1 MSKVLISFIGTGKIS
16 DKGKAKREYEPATY
30 KLAEKEMS
38 TPFIAKALKEFVE
51 PDKIFLIG
59 TPHSMWE
66 DVYRSFADHPDDDVW
81 TEIGDWCEK
90 ADEDTPAEGLPHK
103 EAIEQAIGD
112 GSRIFLIRYG
122 IDEEQIQQNINII
135 LGMRTFLNNGDEII
149 VDITHSFR
157 SLPLLIMQLILYL
170 KQIDSPKVKVTH
182 VYYGMLE
189 VSQKLGYTPVVDI
202 SSMISLSDWITAA
215 FTFKLNGSS
224 KQAAALLKNEG
235 GESAASLLE
244 KFSSV
249 SSLNDMRQ
257 LQNQVQELRAIKYP
271 SQMASLAQLALE
283 PTVDAFI
290 NKFKNLTP
298 SEFQYRLAEW
308 HYNNGNYFA
317 AYNDLVECIVTKV
330 CEETPGYE
338 WDDYNNRQSVRD
350 AYKAVNSKNP
360 SDTDRLYC
368 TDQLVK
374 IYQKINPIRNYLV
387 HLAGNSAGKS
397 DAKGKIST
405 LGKAI
410 KDLKAEI
417 GRHATPPTGQRHPV
431 G

>member
-38 TPFIAKALKEFVE
+38 TPFMAKAMKEFVE

-66 DVYRSFADHPDDDVW
+66 EVYRSFVDHRDDDVW

-90 ADEDTPAEGLPHK
+90 ADEDTPVEGLPHK

-112 GSRIFLIRYG
+112 GSRIFLIHYG

-135 LGMRTFLNNGDEII
+135 LGMREYLTVGDEIV

-189 VSQKLGYTPVVDI
+189 VSQKLGYAPVVDI

-224 KQAAALLKNEG
+224 KQAVELLEKEG
-235 GESAASLLE
+235 GKSAARLLD

-257 LQNQVQELRAIKYP
+257 LQNQVQELRALKS
-271 SQMASLAQLALE
+271 SQMARLARLALK

-290 NKFKNLTP
+290 NKFKNLKP

-338 WDDYNNRQSVRD
+338 WNDYNNRQSVRA
-350 AYKAVNSKNP
+350 AYRASKP
-360 SDTDRLYC
+360 KEPTDTNQLYR
-368 TDQLVK
+368 TNQLEK
-374 IYQKINPIRNYLV
+374 IYQEINPIRNYLV
-387 HLAGNSAGKS
+387 HLAENNAKS
-397 DAKGKIST
+397 SPAKEKISM
-405 LGKAI
+405 LKDAI
-410 KDLKAEI
+410 TRMKAEI
-417 GRHATPPTGQRHPV
+417 DRHATPSTGQRHPV

>member
-1 MSKVLISFIGTGKIS
+1 MSKVLISFIGTGKKS
-16 DKGKAKREYEPATY
+16 RDGKAEREYEKATY

-90 ADEDTPAEGLPHK
+90 ANEDTPAEGLPHK

-135 LGMRTFLNNGDEII
+135 LGMREYLTVGDEIV

-189 VSQKLGYTPVVDI
+189 VSQKQGHAPVVDI

-290 NKFKNLTP
+290 NKFKNLKP

-338 WDDYNNRQSVRD
+338 WNDYNNRQSVRA
-350 AYKAVNSKNP
+350 AYRASKP
-360 SDTDRLYC
+360 KEPTDTNQLYR
-368 TDQLVK
+368 TNQLVE

-387 HLAGNSAGKS
+387 HLAENNAKS
-397 DAKGKIST
+397 SPAKEKISM
-405 LGKAI
+405 LKDAI
-410 KDLKAEI
+410 TRMKAEI
-417 GRHATPPTGQRHPV
+417 GRHATPSTGQRHPV

>member
-1 MSKVLISFIGTGKIS
+1 MSKVLISFIGTGKKS
-16 DKGKAKREYEPATY
+16 RDGKAEREYVKATY

-90 ADEDTPAEGLPHK
+90 ANEDTPAEGLPHK

-135 LGMRTFLNNGDEII
+135 LGMRNFLNNGDEII

-170 KQIDSPKVKVTH
+170 KQIDSPKVKVSH

-189 VSQKLGYTPVVDI
+189 VSQKQGHAPVVDI

-235 GESAASLLE
+235 GESAANLLE

-257 LQNQVQELRAIKYP
+257 LQKQVQELSGIKYP
-271 SQMASLAQLALE
+271 SEMARLALK

-290 NKFKNLTP
+290 NKFKNLKP

-350 AYKAVNSKNP
+350 AYKAVNAKSP
-360 SDTDRLYC
+360 SDTDSLYR
-368 TDQLVK
+368 TNQLVK
-374 IYQKINPIRNYLV
+374 IYREINPIRNYLV

-417 GRHATPPTGQRHPV
+417 GRHAKAPTGL
-431 G
+431 

>member
-1 MSKVLISFIGTGKIS
+1 MSKVLISFIGTGKKS
-16 DKGKAKREYEPATY
+16 RDGKAEREYEKAIY
-30 KLAEKEMS
+30 KLSGKEVR

-135 LGMRTFLNNGDEII
+135 LGMRNILNNGDEII

-170 KQIDSPKVKVTH
+170 KQIDSPKVKVSH

-189 VSQKLGYTPVVDI
+189 VSQKLGYAPVVDI

-224 KQAAALLKNEG
+224 KQAVELLEKEG
-235 GESAASLLE
+235 GESAASLLD

-257 LQNQVQELRAIKYP
+257 LQKQVQELSGIKYP
-271 SQMASLAQLALE
+271 SEMARLALK
-283 PTVDAFI
+283 PTVIAFI
-290 NKFKNLTP
+290 NKFKNLKP

-330 CEETPGYE
+330 CEETPEYK

-350 AYKAVNSKNP
+350 AYKAVNAKNP
-360 SDTDRLYC
+360 SDTDSLYC
-368 TDQLVK
+368 TDQLVI

-417 GRHATPPTGQRHPV
+417 GRHAKAPTGL
-431 G
+431 